1 MASESIGNRVNSIDD
16 PETLRAMNA
25 VLQSILIDLN
35 AIKAAYNGHTHT
47 GGVASN
53 PPVVGSLVGNLNTTT

>member
-25 VLQSILIDLN
+25 ILQSILIDLT
-35 AIKAAYNGHTHT
+35 AIKTAYNAHYHAAT
-47 GGVASN
+47 GAGNTPVAPN
-53 PPVVGSLVGNLNTTT
+53 TIGNLNTIT